1 MSDITTQEQ
10 YDESAPEWIED
21 THQLKMLE
29 FALDSIRE
37 GGSTNMYG
45 GASALQQV
53 YPELSDRQAREMLL
67 FWMASFSFRNDLV
80 GQ

>member
-67 FWMASFSFRNDLV
+67 FWMAAFSFRNDLV